1 MAGIVGMFLYLKI
14 VYDPAIKK
22 YTVAQKKCVNL
33 TKDVSKLKNE
43 EVSARGIKGLKKRLK
58 ELESGLRK
66 TESSLAK
73 DVNTADDLMS
83 MVLGLAEKNNLV
95 INNYKSLD
103 ETLSKEIIK
112 ALLYKRKYYDIMIDG
127 RYNNFVAFLRK
138 IGQLPQLVTVEKIDI
153 KNKAIVENERLEI
166 LLQLSI

>member
-22 YTVAQKKCVNL
+22 YTVAQKKYRNL

-43 EVSARGIKGLKKRLK
+43 EISARGIKGLKKRLK

-73 DVNTADDLMS
+73 DVNMADDLMA
-83 MVLGLAEKNNLV
+83 MVLRLAEENNLV
-95 INNYKSLD
+95 INNYKSVD
-103 ETLSKEIIK
+103 ETMSEEIIK
-112 ALLYKRKYYDIMIDG
+112 TLLYKRRYYDIIING
-127 RYNNFVAFLRK
+127 RYNNLVVFLRK
-138 IGQLPQLVTVEKIDI
+138 IGRLPQLVTVEKVDI
-153 KNKAIVENERLEI
+153 KNKAIVENEKLEI

>member
-22 YTVAQKKCVNL
+22 YTVAQKKYRNL

-43 EVSARGIKGLKKRLK
+43 EISARGIKGLKKRLK

-73 DVNTADDLMS
+73 DVNMADDLMA
-83 MVLGLAEKNNLV
+83 MVLRLAEENNLV
-95 INNYKSLD
+95 INNYKSVD
-103 ETLSKEIIK
+103 ETMSEEIIK
-112 ALLYKRKYYDIMIDG
+112 TLLYKRRYYDIIING
-127 RYNNFVAFLRK
+127 RYNNLVVFLRK
-138 IGQLPQLVTVEKIDI
+138 IGRLPQLVTVEKIDI
-153 KNKAIVENERLEI
+153 KNKAIVENEKLEI